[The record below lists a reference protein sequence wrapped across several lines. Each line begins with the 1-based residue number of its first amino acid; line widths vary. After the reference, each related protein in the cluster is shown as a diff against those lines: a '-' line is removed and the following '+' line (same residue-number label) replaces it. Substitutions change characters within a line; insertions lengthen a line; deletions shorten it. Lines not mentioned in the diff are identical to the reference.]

1 MKLLICTQTVDS
13 TDPHLGFFH
22 SWIEEFAKHCEEVS
36 VVCLNE
42 GECHLPSNVKI
53 YALGKGN
60 KITRAIRFWRY
71 MYALRTRYDAIFVHM
86 NPEYLLLG
94 GPYWRMT
101 GRKVVLWYAHKSI
114 TIKLRVGTW
123 FTTAICSVTKKSFP
137 IGTTKL
143 HPVGHGIDTNIFTPV
158 HRAVQT
164 EALQLVTVSRIAE
177 SKHLLEMLDV
187 IDVLKKRN
195 IDVHLTI
202 AGEAGTEEERA
213 YKQRLLNEIESRE
226 LSSHAQ
232 MIGGIPHSVVPQL
245 LAQHETFLNFST
257 TGNMD
262 KAGFEPLVMGMPLIS
277 TNMAFKE
284 LLSPYG
290 LYVEAGNPEAIA
302 DAILRART
310 LDTAALMEEV
320 RQRHSLERLI
330 PKLMPYLKS

>member
-1 MKLLICTQTVDS
+1 MKVLICTQTVDS
-13 TDPHLGFFH
+13 ADPHLGFFH
-22 SWIEEFAKHCEEVS
+22 SWIEEFAKHYEEVS
-36 VVCLNE
+36 VICLNE
-42 GECHLPSNVKI
+42 GEHQLPSNVKI

-60 KITRAIRFWRY
+60 KVTRAIRFWRY
-71 MYALRTRYDAIFVHM
+71 MYALRTRYDAVFVHM
-86 NPEYLLLG
+86 NPEYLVLG

-114 TIKLRVGTW
+114 TLRLRLGVW
-123 FTTAICSVTKKSFP
+123 YTTAVCSVTGTSFP
-137 IGTTKL
+137 LSTVKL
-143 HPVGHGIDTNIFTPV
+143 HAVGHGIDTTIFVPIS
-158 HRAVQT
+158 RASGPGV
-164 EALQLVTVSRIAE
+164 LRLVTVGRIAE

-187 IDVLKKRN
+187 TEILKKKN
-195 IDVHLTI
+195 VDVRLAI
-202 AGEAGTEEERA
+202 AGQAGTEEERM
-213 YKQRLLNEIESRE
+213 YKEQLLSEIERRG
-226 LSSHAQ
+226 LSSQVQ
-232 MIGGIPHSVVPQL
+232 MVGGIPHSAVPQL
-245 LAQHETFLNFST
+245 LAQHEIFLNFST

-277 TNMAFKE
+277 TNAAFKE